1 MKNKHIDQIW
11 KCLPIFEEY
20 GKESYQIYL
29 SKTIGRMRQEKL
41 NEAEQSVL
49 KELEALF
56 AIGDILTH
64 DTLKSVILSCTNT
77 LDK

>member
-1 MKNKHIDQIW
+1 
-11 KCLPIFEEY
+11 
-20 GKESYQIYL
+20 
-29 SKTIGRMRQEKL
+29 MRQEKL

-77 LDK
+77 LDE